1 MTEKELKHLS
11 RSELLEMLISQG
23 KKVDRLKANLESLNA
38 KLEERELNIERAG
51 SIAEAALN
59 VNGIYEA
66 AQNAADQYL
75 SNVKRL
81 CDERLAEAEKTAK
94 AREAEADATI
104 AKLNV
109 IVEKL
114 KSRIDKSDELYAEL
128 EELIAKPSSNEGE
141 ETAKSET
148 GSAEHENTDHD
159 ADAGEMKKKMI
170 ALAKAQAKEE
180 KKRKKQKE

>member
-23 KKVDRLKANLESLNA
+23 KKVDRLKANIDSLNA
-38 KLEERELNIERAG
+38 KLEERELKIERAG

-59 VNGIYEA
+59 VNGICEA
-66 AQNAADQYL
+66 AQSAADQYL

-81 CDERLAEAEKTAK
+81 CDEKLAEAE
-94 AREAEADATI
+94 
-104 AKLNV
+104 
-109 IVEKL
+109 
-114 KSRIDKSDELYAEL
+114 
-128 EELIAKPSSNEGE
+128 
-141 ETAKSET
+141 ETARSESD
-148 GSAEHENTDHD
+148 GAEHDG

-180 KKRKKQKE
+180 KREKSRKNKRKKGAENSSFLLLFFYASSESRVSLILSMKSSVQSEYFVSSVESAQSPFVI

>member
-23 KKVDRLKANLESLNA
+23 KKVDRLKANIDSLNA
-38 KLEERELNIERAG
+38 KLEERELKIERAG

-66 AQNAADQYL
+66 AQSAADQYL

-81 CDERLAEAEKTAK
+81 CDEKLAEAEETAK
-94 AREAEADATI
+94 AREAEADAI
-104 AKLNV
+104 VAKLNV
-109 IVEKL
+109 IIEKL
-114 KSRIDKSDELYAEL
+114 KSRLDVGDELYAEL
-128 EELIAKPSSNEGE
+128 EELIAKPSADADE
-141 ETAKSET
+141 ETASGESD
-148 GSAEHENTDHD
+148 GAEHDG